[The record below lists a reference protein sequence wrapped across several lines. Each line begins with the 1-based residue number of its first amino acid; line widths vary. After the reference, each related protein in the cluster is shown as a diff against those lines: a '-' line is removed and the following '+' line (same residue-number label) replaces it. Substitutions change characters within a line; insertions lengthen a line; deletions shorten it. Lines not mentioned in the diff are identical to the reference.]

1 MFRTFFA
8 NLPEEIFESA
18 YMDGANKFHCYWL
31 IGLPLSVPVVITILI
46 IHLLATWNDFIWPLV
61 AISSDSLRP
70 VAVGLR
76 FFQGTCLTQYGPMM
90 AGFVIATL
98 PLVVVFGVA
107 LRQFV
112 SGLTAGALK
121 G

>member
-31 IGLPLSVPVVITILI
+31 IGLPLSVPV
-46 IHLLATWNDFIWPLV
+46 LATWNDFIWPLV
-61 AISSDSLRP
+61 AISTDSLRP

-76 FFQGTCLTQYGPMM
+76 FFQGTYLTQYGPMM